1 MIEHCAKR
9 CIILNRRFHESGILN
24 AKVEWLRES
33 RTYSRPLRDHPKPSK
48 HSFCAAG
55 KRKHEARRV
64 VDPFEIVVAEQG
76 CPALVEDDQTA
87 DLRTICSA
95 GAIDFRL

>member
-33 RTYSRPLRDHPKPSK
+33 RTYSRLLRDHPTPSK
-48 HSFCAAG
+48 HSFCAAD
-55 KRKHEARRV
+55 KRKHKAARSQSI
-64 VDPFEIVVAEQG
+64 EIVVAEQG

-87 DLRTICSA
+87 DLRINLCA
-95 GAIDFRL
+95 GAIDVRL